1 MAEYKIHPIV
11 VGSKVID
18 KGIMTYQHN
27 YGTQFHIPVY
37 VWYLEGGDKKIIVD
51 TGLMGV
57 LASKDREEGIGGK
70 IYTFE
75 QGLAKWGLKP
85 EDVDIV
91 IHTHLHNDH
100 CENDVKCVNAIF
112 YIHEQEMDRI
122 HNPRPLDFRYELDF
136 VEDIE
141 AQGKIVAVK
150 ESELEITDGVR
161 VIHTPSHTP
170 GSLTVLVNTAKGLA
184 AITGFCVISE
194 NFDPPAA
201 VRGMEMEV
209 LAPGVHN
216 NADEA
221 YDQVLRVKDL
231 ADIIIPLHEPS
242 LSSVDTIG

>member
-27 YGTQFHIPVY
+27 YGKQFHIPVY
-37 VWYLEGGDKKIIVD
+37 VWYLEGGDKRIIVD

-85 EDVDIV
+85 EDIDIV

-100 CENDVKCVNAIF
+100 CENDIKCKNAIF
-112 YIHEQEMDRI
+112 YIHEQEMDRV

-136 VEDIE
+136 IEDIE
-141 AQGKIVAVK
+141 AQGKIAVVK
-150 ESELEITDGVR
+150 EDELEITDGVR

-170 GSLTVLVNTAKGLA
+170 GSLTILVNTAKGLA
-184 AITGFCVISE
+184 AITGFCVINE

-221 YDQVLRVKDL
+221 YDQVLRVKNL

-242 LSSVDTIG
+242 FASVDTIG